1 MILREISQY
10 LEKTCSESV
19 DTGIKILTP
28 LNNDLQERLAKPE
41 YSVASVDVEAVKT
54 KKKKKDKKVVPSP
67 EAVLIN
73 EGVGAKDD
81 TNGAAD
87 KEDSEATKTADSA
100 TEGAGSMEGE
110 EGERKVRIWKKEPV
124 QMTVKTKNIEKG
136 KAPMKVVI
144 VKIVKRKRWE
154 K

>member
-1 MILREISQY
+1 M
-10 LEKTCSESV
+10 EKTCSESV

-81 TNGAAD
+81 INGAAD
-87 KEDSEATKTADSA
+87 KEGSEATIRQLIVQLKALA
-100 TEGAGSMEGE
+100 AWMVK
-110 EGERKVRIWKKEPV
+110 RKVRIWKKEPV